1 MRNERQAGRAERV
14 RRHRK
19 PLRQEGSNT
28 RQGVRLVTAV
38 TLGLLVAVASASL
51 LRWTMRPV
59 AEHPQEAAPPLSAA
73 APASLGSALTGAP
86 SVIDGDTLAFGP
98 MRVRLFGIDAP
109 EARQACQYDGRQYAC
124 GQLATAELQRLV
136 EGAALTCQPVALDQ
150 FRRIVARCSRQDGL
164 DVAEE
169 LVARGWALAFRRFS
183 DAYVPAEERAR
194 LQRRGIWAGEFMEPE
209 SFRSRR

>member
-1 MRNERQAGRAERV
+1 MRNERQAGRADRV

-19 PLRQEGSNT
+19 PLRREGSNA

-38 TLGLLVAVASASL
+38 TFGLLVAVASAWL

-59 AEHPQEAAPPLSAA
+59 AEQWQEAAPTQSAA
-73 APASLGSALTGAP
+73 TPASLEAVLTGAV

-98 MRVRLFGIDAP
+98 VRVRLLGIDAP
-109 EARQACQYDGRQYAC
+109 EARQLCQFNGRPYAC
-124 GQLATAELQRLV
+124 GQLATEELQRLV

-194 LQRRGIWAGEFMEPE
+194 LQRRGIWAGEFVEPE
-209 SFRSRR
+209 NFRSRR

>member
-1 MRNERQAGRAERV
+1 
-14 RRHRK
+14 
-19 PLRQEGSNT
+19 
-28 RQGVRLVTAV
+28 LVTAV

-59 AEHPQEAAPPLSAA
+59 AEQRQEAAPTQSAA
-73 APASLGSALTGAP
+73 TPVSLESALTGAAA
-86 SVIDGDTLAFGP
+86 VIDGDTLAFGP
-98 MRVRLFGIDAP
+98 VRVRLFGIDAP
-109 EARQACQYDGRQYAC
+109 EARQLCQFDGKPYAC

-169 LVARGWALAFRRFS
+169 LVAAGWALAFRRFS

-194 LQRRGIWAGEFMEPE
+194 LQRRGIWAGEFLEPE
-209 SFRSRR
+209 NFRSRR